1 MVTKMTRTALLFA
14 ILALTSTGCGNSET
28 QQTPGKTADDTSK
41 LCPAIAAAGLAKQCR
56 VDTGYGSVDV
66 VVDSFDDE
74 VARNACAHI
83 ADKLSPLTAQLSGP
97 WKLQIFSPYR
107 SDKPTATCVLH

>member
-1 MVTKMTRTALLFA
+1 MVTKMIRTALLFA
-14 ILALTSTGCGNSET
+14 VLALASTGCGNSSA
-28 QQTPGKTADDTSK
+28 QHAPGKAADDTSK
-41 LCPAIAAAGLAKQCR
+41 LCPAIAAAGLAKRCT

-74 VARNACAHI
+74 VARNVCAHI
-83 ADKLSPLTAQLSGP
+83 ADKLSPLAARLSGP

-107 SDKPTATCVLH
+107 NDKPTATCVLH

>member
-1 MVTKMTRTALLFA
+1 MSNKTRAPFLLA
-14 ILALTSTGCGNSET
+14 ALALTITGCGNSET
-28 QQTPGKTADDTSK
+28 QQAPRKTADDTSK
-41 LCPAIAAAGLAKQCR
+41 LCPAIAATGLYKQCT

-74 VARNACAHI
+74 VARNACAHL